1 MFKILKLPWQVLETF
16 LMVGPRTRSST
27 WTVNM
32 NIDVLA
38 HGLYVTLSEKAQ
50 LYEISIIY
58 PCTLLLTAAPGWLQ
72 WKCNNKK
79 EQKASLRQPNSI
91 LQEERQN
98 IGHFFEK
105 FVSISEVCFT
115 CVEEMVLTFP
125 PHSVSRHHC
134 GVKFRRVR
142 CAGAAD
148 NCLELSKCFSHYD
161 GEL

>member
-1 MFKILKLPWQVLETF
+1 MTSTGDILDGWSQDKELHMNRKYEYWRARSWSLCNPLWKSTTLWNIYNLPL
-16 LMVGPRTRSST
+16 
-27 WTVNM
+27 
-32 NIDVLA
+32 
-38 HGLYVTLSEKAQ
+38 H
-50 LYEISIIY
+50 
-58 PCTLLLTAAPGWLQ
+58 TAAPGWLQ

>member
-1 MFKILKLPWQVLETF
+1 M
-16 LMVGPRTRSST
+16 
-27 WTVNM
+27 
-32 NIDVLA
+32 
-38 HGLYVTLSEKAQ
+38 
-50 LYEISIIY
+50 
-58 PCTLLLTAAPGWLQ
+58 
-72 WKCNNKK
+72 
-79 EQKASLRQPNSI
+79 
-91 LQEERQN
+91 
-98 IGHFFEK
+98 
-105 FVSISEVCFT
+105 SISEVCFT